1 MYLSYHTDVAF
12 SASSGNKSIT
22 PVKDIRWSVSG
33 RKDSRGSVSGMTI
46 LNGPQYR
53 NRSVILYT
61 PLHLIP
67 NDNLKE
73 LMIVWPC

>member
-1 MYLSYHTDVAF
+1 MYISYHTDVAF

-22 PVKDIRWSVSG
+22 PVKDIRW
-33 RKDSRGSVSGMTI
+33 SVSGMTI

>member
-12 SASSGNKSIT
+12 SASSGNKKYYPGKRYQMECLWNDYSE
-22 PVKDIRWSVSG
+22 R
-33 RKDSRGSVSGMTI
+33 
-46 LNGPQYR
+46 PQYR

>member
-33 RKDSRGSVSGMTI
+33 MTI

-53 NRSVILYT
+53 NRSVILI
-61 PLHLIP
+61 HLYISFP
-67 NDNLKE
+67 
-73 LMIVWPC
+73 MIISKN

>member
-33 RKDSRGSVSGMTI
+33 MTI

-53 NRSVILYT
+53 NR
-61 PLHLIP
+61 
-67 NDNLKE
+67 
-73 LMIVWPC
+73 